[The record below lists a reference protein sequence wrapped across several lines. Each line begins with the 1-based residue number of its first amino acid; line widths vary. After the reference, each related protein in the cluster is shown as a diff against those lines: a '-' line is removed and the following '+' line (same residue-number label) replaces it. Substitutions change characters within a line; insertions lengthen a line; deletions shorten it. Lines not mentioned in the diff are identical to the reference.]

1 MKLKQRN
8 ELLIAELSQ
17 AQNDAIQTI
26 QYVHGEQRSLDNVKL
41 SLAGEEVAVRNL
53 TGEVLNGI
61 LRQPWKE

>member
-26 QYVHGEQRSLDNVKL
+26 QYVHGEPRSLDNVKL

-61 LRQPWKE
+61 LRQP

>member
-61 LRQPWKE
+61 LSQP

>member
-61 LRQPWKE
+61 LRQP

>member
-26 QYVHGEQRSLDNVKL
+26 QYLHGEQRSLDNVKL

-61 LRQPWKE
+61 LRQP